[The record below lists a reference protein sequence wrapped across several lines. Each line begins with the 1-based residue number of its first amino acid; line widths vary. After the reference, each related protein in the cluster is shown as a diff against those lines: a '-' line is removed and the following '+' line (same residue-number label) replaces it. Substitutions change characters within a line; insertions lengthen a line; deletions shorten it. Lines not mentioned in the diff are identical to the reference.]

1 MDNEHKQ
8 KTRLVR
14 LPYFHCEMN
23 DKPRW
28 AVTDLLRSFFMFRI
42 IYLYNHNPPKN
53 ASENSTRTI
62 KWYFSNANCP
72 IMTTLLTRCKFLFH
86 QSVRTKNLY
95 QICITNKKSM
105 DFFHAFSLMVPQ
117 AGIEP
122 ATQGFSVPCSTN
134 WATEASWRTRRE
146 SNSRSSPWQGDMLTA
161 TPLVHGLALL
171 LSIMRKGFASIFF
184 KKWNLSKNKADF
196 IVGWTFFGCRE
207 WIWTNDLR
215 VMSPTSYQTALPCDM
230 HLLNYIITTKYLMQ
244 V

>member
-1 MDNEHKQ
+1 MNANLDRQRLIISIFSDFIITRDNMDNEHKQ

-86 QSVRTKNLY
+86 QSVRTK
-95 QICITNKKSM
+95 K
-105 DFFHAFSLMVPQ
+105 
-117 AGIEP
+117 
-122 ATQGFSVPCSTN
+122 
-134 WATEASWRTRRE
+134 
-146 SNSRSSPWQGDMLTA
+146 
-161 TPLVHGLALL
+161 
-171 LSIMRKGFASIFF
+171 
-184 KKWNLSKNKADF
+184 
-196 IVGWTFFGCRE
+196 
-207 WIWTNDLR
+207 
-215 VMSPTSYQTALPCDM
+215 
-230 HLLNYIITTKYLMQ
+230 
-244 V
+244 